1 MPPEIFASYSRE
13 DQSQV
18 LPIVD
23 KLREKGLNIWID
35 QEGIHGAKLWSQEIV
50 NAIESSKVFILFAS
64 AKAFLS
70 KNVTKE
76 LALASE
82 SDKHILPI
90 FIEDAEIPAAMKYQ
104 LAGIQHLVHEKEQ
117 TEQTADNILR
127 TLGNLD
133 IQSAE
138 PQPTVTTTPSAVT
151 KPASKSPMVAAA
163 LIVAVAL
170 ISFFLFRIGKT
181 QEDSTWKVSKLS
193 DSLSHLC
200 VVTNFDDSKN
210 NLVSEE
216 NRELREKI
224 ISKLTRFKDYK
235 VIQGSPFSPDSSTE
249 EYAKTA
255 LNTDAQFVL
264 HIFYG
269 RNMHT
274 INAKA
279 YENTN
284 KTFFWTKS
292 LTDRDVDVE
301 KEFLEESTSIIS
313 AQIAGYDGAIH
324 RWIYENS
331 QVKPEKLLSAVEL
344 LANAK
349 EIWEMQ
355 GDPIIATEKALRFV
369 NRSIELNPNNPSA
382 YAVKGQI
389 YGNAYTMKHTRI
401 TNSLELA
408 RQACAKA
415 IQLDSENGIAHL
427 ARLWISMH
435 EKDFLKSKQLVKDA
449 KDINQNEPFLLAT
462 IGFYYLFSD
471 KPEPE
476 LGRAYL
482 ETAIKYNSNPQ
493 LWYYFALGEY
503 YVSKN
508 NFEMALEL
516 SMKSPEISMKTPVY
530 HWILGDKEIAIKKF
544 TEYIST
550 KPSAKKFIRGE
561 KDKDVQ
567 SKGLYS
573 SKNPVVMKAAKELYQ
588 AYTRNQSESKT
599 GEESKAEGK

>member
-13 DQSQV
+13 DQAQV
-18 LPIVD
+18 FPIVD
-23 KLREKGLNIWID
+23 KLRERGLNIWID

-90 FIEDAEIPAAMKYQ
+90 FIEHAEIPTAMKYQ
-104 LAGIQHLVHEKEQ
+104 LAGIQHLVHEQGK
-117 TEQTADNILR
+117 TDQTADNILR

-133 IQSAE
+133 IQSTE
-138 PQPTVTTTPSAVT
+138 PHPAVGTSAPTAT
-151 KPASKSPMVAAA
+151 KAASKTQLVG
-163 LIVAVAL
+163 VAL
-170 ISFFLFRIGKT
+170 IAALAFIAFFLLRSSKT
-181 QEDSTWKVSKLS
+181 QDHSTMGVSKLS

-200 VVTNFDDSKN
+200 IITNFDDSQNK
-210 NLVSEE
+210 LVSEE

-235 VIQGSPFSPDSSTE
+235 IIQGSPFSPDSSTE

-264 HIFYG
+264 HVFYG
-269 RNMHT
+269 RDTNT
-274 INAKA
+274 INAKG

-292 LTDRDVDVE
+292 LTVKDVDVE
-301 KEFLEESTSIIS
+301 EEFLEESTSIIS
-313 AQIAGYDGAIH
+313 AQIAGYDGAIQ
-324 RWIYENS
+324 RWVYENS
-331 QVKPEKLLSAVEL
+331 QSKPEKLLSAVEL
-344 LANAK
+344 LAKAK
-349 EIWEMQ
+349 QIWEMQ
-355 GDPIIATEKALRFV
+355 GDPIIATENALRFV
-369 NRSIELNPNNPSA
+369 DKSIELNPNNSSA

-389 YGNAYTMKHTRI
+389 YGNAYTIKHTRI

-408 RQACAKA
+408 KQACAKA

-427 ARLWISMH
+427 ASLWISMH

-462 IGFYYLFSD
+462 IGFYYLFSN

-482 ETAIKYNSNPQ
+482 ETAIKYNSKPQ

-508 NFEMALEL
+508 NFVMALEL
-516 SMKSPEISMKTPVY
+516 SMKSPEISMNTPVY

-544 TEYIST
+544 KECIST
-550 KPSAKKFIRGE
+550 KPSAKKFIKGE
-561 KDKDVQ
+561 KDKGAQ

-573 SKNPVVMKAAKELYQ
+573 SNNPVVIEAAKELYQ
-588 AYTRNQSESKT
+588 AYTLQANSAARQLKN
-599 GEESKAEGK
+599 

>member
-13 DQSQV
+13 DQAEV
-18 LPIVD
+18 FLIVD
-23 KLREKGLNIWID
+23 KLRERGLNIWID

-50 NAIESSKVFILFAS
+50 NAIEGSKVFILFAS

-104 LAGIQHLVHEKEQ
+104 LAGIQHLVHEQGQ
-117 TEQTADNILR
+117 TDQTADNILR

-138 PQPTVTTTPSAVT
+138 PQPTVATTPPT
-151 KPASKSPMVAAA
+151 TNPASKTPLVSVVLVIA
-163 LIVAVAL
+163 LAVIA
-170 ISFFLFRIGKT
+170 FFLFRNSKT
-181 QEDSTWKVSKLS
+181 QEHSTIGVNKLS
-193 DSLSHLC
+193 DRLSHLC
-200 VVTNFDDSKN
+200 VVTNFDNSQN
-210 NLVSEE
+210 NVVSEE

-235 VIQGSPFSPDSSTE
+235 IIQGSPFSPDSSTE

-255 LNTDAQFVL
+255 LNTEAQFVL

-269 RNMHT
+269 KDMHA

-292 LTDRDVDVE
+292 LTVKDVGVE
-301 KEFLEESTSIIS
+301 EEFLEESTSIIS

-324 RWIYENS
+324 RWIYDNS
-331 QVKPEKLLSAVEL
+331 HVKPEKILSAVDL
-344 LANAK
+344 LAKAK
-349 EIWEMQ
+349 QIWENQ
-355 GDPIIATEKALRFV
+355 GDPIIATENALRFV
-369 NRSIELNPNNPSA
+369 DKSIELNPNNSSA

-389 YGNAYTMKHTRI
+389 YGDAFTMKYTRI

-408 RQACAKA
+408 KQACAKA

-471 KPEPE
+471 SPEPE
-476 LGRAYL
+476 LGKAYL
-482 ETAIKYNSNPQ
+482 EKAIKYNSKPQ
-493 LWYYFALGEY
+493 SWYYFALEEY

-508 NFEMALEL
+508 NFEMALQL
-516 SMKSPEISMKTPVY
+516 SMKSPEISIKTPVY
-530 HWILGDKEIAIKKF
+530 HWISGDKEIALKKF
-544 TEYIST
+544 NEFISK
-550 KPSAKKFIRGE
+550 KPSAKKFIKDE

-588 AYTRNQSESKT
+588 AYSIHQSGAKT
-599 GEESKAEGK
+599 GDELNAVAK